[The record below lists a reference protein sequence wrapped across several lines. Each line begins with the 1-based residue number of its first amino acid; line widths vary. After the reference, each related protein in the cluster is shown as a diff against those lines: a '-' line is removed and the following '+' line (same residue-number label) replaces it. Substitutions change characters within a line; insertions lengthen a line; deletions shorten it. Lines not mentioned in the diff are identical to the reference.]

1 MGINGTCKRILADN
15 CRGNNADSGIEQTPS
30 GRRNPEG
37 QGEKFI

>member
-1 MGINGTCKRILADN
+1 MGNSGTCKRILADN
-15 CRGNNADSGIEQTPS
+15 CRGDNIDCCIEQTPS